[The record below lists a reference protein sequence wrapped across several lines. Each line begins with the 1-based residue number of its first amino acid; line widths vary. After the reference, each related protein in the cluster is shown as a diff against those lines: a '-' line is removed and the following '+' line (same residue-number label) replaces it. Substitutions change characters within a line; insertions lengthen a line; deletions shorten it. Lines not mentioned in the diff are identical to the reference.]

1 MSDSPRNPGAGNP
14 GPRDP
19 DRTEDQGIDEAVE
32 ESFPASDPPA
42 YGGVTGPVID
52 PLEELP
58 PEEQGEAPHEVI
70 RDWRGEFPLR
80 GG

>member
-1 MSDSPRNPGAGNP
+1 MSDNPREP
-14 GPRDP
+14 GPMTERDV
-19 DRTEDQGIDEAVE
+19 DEAVE

-52 PLEELP
+52 PIEELP
-58 PEEQGEAPHEVI
+58 IEEQGEAPHEII